1 MRTTFAIL
9 AAFAACVLA
18 PPGRAHHSFA
28 AEYDSTKPVTVKGT
42 FVKMDWVNPHSWI
55 HFNVKSEDGKVTEW
69 TAEALPPNGLYRQ
82 GWRKDSL
89 KEGEEITVTGFL
101 AKDGTSVMWSQSVV
115 RADGTR
121 MFAGSPSGPGGPGEG
136 GAPGRGAAPG
146 GPPKN

>member
-1 MRTTFAIL
+1 MRARFAIL
-9 AAFAACVLA
+9 GATAALLIAAA
-18 PPGRAHHSFA
+18 PLMAHHSFA

-55 HFNVKSEDGKVTEW
+55 HFSVKSEDGKVTEW

-89 KEGEEITVTGFL
+89 KAGEEITVTGFL

-121 MFAGSPSGPGGPGEG
+121 MFAGSPSGPSTQ
-136 GAPGRGAAPG
+136 AAPEA
-146 GPPKN
+146 PKN